1 VGYIVGLRKSYDY
14 DETSESYRQEALAN
28 AETSGQPLFIRGF
41 EIKHPNSAGGVA
53 VAIKGGNVYGK
64 TIKYIN
70 F

>member
-1 VGYIVGLRKSYDY
+1 
-14 DETSESYRQEALAN
+14 LAN